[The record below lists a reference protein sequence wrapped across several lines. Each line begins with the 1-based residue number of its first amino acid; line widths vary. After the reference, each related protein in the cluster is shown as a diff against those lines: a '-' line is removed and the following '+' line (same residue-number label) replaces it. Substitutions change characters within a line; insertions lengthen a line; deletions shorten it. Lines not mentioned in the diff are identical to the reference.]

1 MFDNVIATKTC
12 VNKQEQEPRENMKVL
27 TQGLNVCV

>member
-12 VNKQEQEPRENMKVL
+12 VNKQEQVPKGNMKLL